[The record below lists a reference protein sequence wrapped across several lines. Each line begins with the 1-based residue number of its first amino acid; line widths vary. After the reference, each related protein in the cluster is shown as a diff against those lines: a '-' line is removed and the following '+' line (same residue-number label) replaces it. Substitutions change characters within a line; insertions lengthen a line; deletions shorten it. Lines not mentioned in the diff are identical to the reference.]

1 MTKTHHEIFEE
12 LLHEAKTD
20 DNIIGFFLGGSRGKG
35 YENELSD
42 YDLSMIVKDDVV
54 EKYKKKFEEREL
66 PEIDLSVM
74 SLSEFSEYAHWQSN
88 MHWDRYDFTHV
99 QALVDKT
106 GGEIQK
112 LIDEKGSIPK
122 EKREQFINGSV
133 DAYMNGFFRSVKS
146 YRKKDAAGVRLE
158 SAASIPYLLNALFA
172 LHDRATPFANYLTR
186 ELKRRPLE
194 KFPWS
199 SEELLEAL
207 LKILENG
214 DLKIQQELAKVI
226 ESTFRKE
233 GYGKVFDDWE
243 GKDKWAMNFQSDFKA
258 DKI

>member
-1 MTKTHHEIFEE
+1 MTKTHHEIFED
-12 LLHEAKTD
+12 LLNEAKTD
-20 DNIIGFFLGGSRGKG
+20 ENIIGFFLGGSRGKG
-35 YENELSD
+35 YENDLSD
-42 YDLSMIVKDDVV
+42 YDLHMIVKDEVA
-54 EKYKKKFEEREL
+54 EAYKKKFDREM
-66 PEIDLSVM
+66 PEIDLSVS
-74 SLSEFSEYAHWQSN
+74 SLSEFSEYAKWQSDT
-88 MHWDRYDFTHV
+88 HWDRYDFTHV

-122 EKREQFINGSV
+122 EKREEFINGSI

-158 SAASIPYLLNALFA
+158 AAASIPYLLNALFA
-172 LHDRATPFANYLTR
+172 LHDRATPFANYLSR

-199 SEELLEAL
+199 SERLLMVL
-207 LKILENG
+207 LKILKNG
-214 DLKIQQELAKVI
+214 DLKTQQELVKIV
-226 ESTFRKE
+226 ENTFRRE

-243 GKDKWAMNFQSDFKA
+243 GKDKWAMSFQSDFKA
-258 DKI
+258 DKLQ

>member
-12 LLHEAKTD
+12 LLNKAKTD

-35 YENELSD
+35 YENNLSD
-42 YDLSMIVKDDVV
+42 YDLRMIVKDEVA
-54 EKYKKKFEEREL
+54 EEYKKKFDREM
-66 PEIDLSVM
+66 PEIDLSVS
-74 SLSEFSEYAHWQSN
+74 SLSEFSEYAHWQSDT
-88 MHWDRYDFTHV
+88 HWDRYDFTHV

-122 EKREQFINGSV
+122 EKRDEFINGSI

-146 YRKKDAAGVRLE
+146 YRKQDVVGVRLE
-158 SAASIPYLLNALFA
+158 SAASIAYLLNALFA

-186 ELKRRPLE
+186 ELKRLPLE

-199 SEELLEAL
+199 SEKLLEAL

-214 DLKIQQELAKVI
+214 DLKTQQGLAKTI

-233 GYGKVFDDWE
+233 GYRKVFDDWE

>member
-1 MTKTHHEIFEE
+1 
-12 LLHEAKTD
+12 
-20 DNIIGFFLGGSRGKG
+20 
-35 YENELSD
+35 SD
-42 YDLSMIVKDDVV
+42 YDLQMIVKDEVA
-54 EKYKKKFEEREL
+54 EKYKKKFDREM
-66 PEIDLSVM
+66 PEIDLSVS
-74 SLSEFSEYAHWQSN
+74 SLSEFSKYAQWQSDT
-88 MHWDRYDFTHV
+88 HWDRYDFTHV

-122 EKREQFINGSV
+122 EKRDEFINGSI
-133 DAYMNGFFRSVKS
+133 DAYMNSFFRSVKS
-146 YRKKDAAGVRLE
+146 YRKQDVVGVRLE

-199 SEELLEAL
+199 SEKLLGTL

-214 DLKIQQELAKVI
+214 DLKTQQDLARTV
-226 ESTFRKE
+226 ESAFRKE

-243 GKDKWAMNFQSDFKA
+243 GKDKWAMNFESDFEA
-258 DKI
+258 NKI